1 MSPGRGEESYLI
13 AEDKISPIV
22 EMTSACHSD
31 QRDDC
36 MDAGGRAMQGAIAEE
51 SCIMTLGDN
60 YFEERRQQERAFKNQ
75 LVNTTM
81 MEY

>member
-1 MSPGRGEESYLI
+1 MSPRPGKDSYLN
-13 AEDKISPIV
+13 AEDKISSIV

-31 QRDDC
+31 QR
-36 MDAGGRAMQGAIAEE
+36 EE

-60 YFEERRQQERAFKNQ
+60 YFEERHQQERAFKN
-75 LVNTTM
+75 LPVNTTM